1 MRLESHSSLQ
11 LATVHDHALARHGVE
26 KLDGGRAFVLT
37 TGIGQPRTWG
47 FTREPLLLG
56 FSAGL
61 VEGEAMPAK
70 ERVRHAFGVARGRL
84 VTCCNALIEQRV
96 PDASLAALVLLD
108 DTAHVISAGRV
119 RAYLWRMGE
128 HRRLTPDNE
137 QDPESANGVLRAEPA
152 HSQVALEPRDVLM
165 LGSTT
170 AFSPQAVAKIASVMQ
185 ADPETP
191 VSILAT
197 LMTEPA
203 KFSGVGAAAVVVRV
217 R

>member
-1 MRLESHSSLQ
+1 MRVESHSSLQ
-11 LATVHDHALARHGVE
+11 LASVHDHALARHGIE
-26 KLDGGRAFVLT
+26 KLAGGYAFVLT

-47 FTREPLLLG
+47 FTRAPLQAG
-56 FSAGL
+56 FAAGL
-61 VEGEAMPAK
+61 AESEAMPAK

-165 LGSTT
+165 MGSTT
-170 AFSPQAVAKIASVMQ
+170 AFSPAAVAKIASVMQ

-203 KFSGVGAAAVVVRV
+203 RASGAGAAAVVVRV